1 MPEEKPY
8 SLVPVSLPKA
18 KQRRGVYD
26 EIIEDFVETGDEASL
41 VEYGDRGANT
51 LYQGLYH
58 ALRLHPRVGVAVRR
72 RDGEVYLLRV
82 K

>member
-8 SLVPVSLPKA
+8 RLVPASLPNA

-26 EIIEDFVETGDEASL
+26 EIIEDFVESGDGVSR
-41 VEYGDRGANT
+41 VVYGSRSTNT

-58 ALRLHPRVGVAVRR
+58 ALRALPRTDISVRR
-72 RDGEVYLLRV
+72 RDGEVFLLRGR
-82 K
+82 